1 MIPPHST
8 SCHLFLQHLLCA
20 TLSQAL
26 GSARRI
32 QRKLSCCSRPGET
45 YNHALL
51 LHTGLLFQPRL
62 CSWLLG
68 LTNSSSSF
76 NNSHL
81 ASCSHSPLT
90 QMGKQESAG
99 MFATLHCDVFTSPHP
114 KERDCASFFSEFPV
128 LDVELMR
135 KLHWYLNERLT

>member
-1 MIPPHST
+1 MPSVPPASVMCHSLPGT
-8 SCHLFLQHLLCA
+8 GLGTQNSEKIKLLFLTWRDLYPC
-20 TLSQAL
+20 
-26 GSARRI
+26 SA
-32 QRKLSCCSRPGET
+32 
-45 YNHALL
+45 

-90 QMGKQESAG
+90 QMGKQASAG